1 MKHFWAAWRAWRV
14 LLHVLWGA
22 LQIVLDFPRRSQE
35 QRDLR
40 VQLWAARALECMG
53 VELRIVGTP
62 PLAGPLLLV
71 ANHISWLDI
80 VVLHAAHH
88 CRFVSKDDVQRWPL
102 VGTLATGAGTLY
114 VKRSSKRDAMRVVH
128 HMAQALQN
136 GDILAIFP
144 EGTTSNGHALLP
156 FHANLLQSAI
166 SAPADVQPVA
176 LSYRDAQSS
185 GPSQAMS
192 YVGDES
198 LLGSVWRTMGA
209 KGLCATVVFGTA
221 QAARGRDRRSWAHD
235 LRNTI
240 NELRQR

>member
-1 MKHFWAAWRAWRV
+1 MKHFRALWRAWRV
-14 LLHVLWGA
+14 VVHVLWGA

-40 VQLWAARALECMG
+40 VQLWAARALVCLG
-53 VELRIVGTP
+53 VELRIAGTP
-62 PLAGPLLLV
+62 PVAGPLLLV

-88 CRFVSKDDVQRWPL
+88 CRFVSKDDVQHWPL
-102 VGTLATGAGTLY
+102 VGILATGAGTLY
-114 VKRSSKRDAMRVVH
+114 VKRTSRRDAMRVVH
-128 HMAQALQN
+128 NMVQALQN

-156 FHANLLQSAI
+156 FHANLLQAAI

-176 LSYRDAQSS
+176 LAYHDGQSA
-185 GPSQAMS
+185 GASQAMS

-209 KGLCATVVFGTA
+209 KGLCATVVFGNAQTA
-221 QAARGRDRRSWAHD
+221 LGRDRRTWAHE

-240 NELRQR
+240 NELRQC